1 MTMLTLRKSEVSTEF
16 ISLVGFIL
24 IIFIAVLVVVG
35 LRYNDVSESI
45 VFSEAQKVANL
56 IANEINFAASM
67 EGYYR
72 EFSIPQKLVNNIEY
86 NVSINTN
93 LRFVE
98 VKWNGKNAISN
109 IITENVNGVVK
120 PGVNKIKIKNDEGL
134 VLIES

>member
-1 MTMLTLRKSEVSTEF
+1 MLMLRKSEVSTEF

-24 IIFIAVLVVVG
+24 IIFIIVLVTVG
-35 LRYNDVSESI
+35 LRNNEISETTI
-45 VFSEAQKVANL
+45 YADAQRIANL
-56 IANEINFAASM
+56 IANEINFAASI

-72 EFSIPQKLVNNIEY
+72 EFSLPLNLVNNIEY

>member
-1 MTMLTLRKSEVSTEF
+1 MLTSQKSEVSIEF

-24 IIFIAVLVVVG
+24 IIFIVILITVG
-35 LRYNDVSESI
+35 LKNDEIAEST
-45 VFSEAQKVANL
+45 VFSDAQKIANL
-56 IANEINFAASM
+56 IANEINFAASI

-72 EFSIPQKLVNNIEY
+72 EFTLPSKLIDNIEY

-98 VKWNGKNAISN
+98 VKWNGKNAVSR
-109 IITENVNGVVK
+109 IITENINGEVK
-120 PGVNKIKIKNDEGL
+120 PGLNRIRIKNDEGL